1 MTREDLRAK
10 LVELDKT
17 VDLAEA
23 EMERRRHHEE
33 SIRAMENSSEELLE
47 HYAKLVPEELENLS
61 PAKRRQV
68 PQVLTRFGI
77 G

>member
-1 MTREDLRAK
+1 MIREELRAK

-23 EMERRRHHEE
+23 EMERLRHHEE

-47 HYAKLVPEELENLS
+47 RYAKLVPEELENLS
-61 PAKRRQV
+61 PAERRQV